1 MPPASTI
8 RSQPSAGQ
16 RDAERDGLSEPI
28 DTEIPLPGQ
37 AAPGSQLAVRLRVS
51 SCTVGV
57 LSAESP
63 DDARFSWEDE
73 CALVAIASQLGS
85 TRRSGY
91 PTSPTTS
98 KRD

>member
-1 MPPASTI
+1 
-8 RSQPSAGQ
+8 
-16 RDAERDGLSEPI
+16 
-28 DTEIPLPGQ
+28 
-37 AAPGSQLAVRLRVS
+37 VRLRVS